1 MSASRSIDPEGSAP
15 KVVSLAES
23 QTDASCVSSSL
34 MAFFSP
40 SGDFRIE
47 TDFKNPQE
55 RAALILHLELAI
67 VRIRQAIDNETNC
80 SWSLAA
86 RVAA

>member
-1 MSASRSIDPEGSAP
+1 MVANNLNSPKASQAQVIALPSNSGDEK
-15 KVVSLAES
+15 KVA
-23 QTDASCVSSSL
+23 SSL

-47 TDFKNPQE
+47 TEFKNAQE

-67 VRIRQAIDNETNC
+67 GRIRTAIDNETNC
-80 SWSLAA
+80 SWNLAA